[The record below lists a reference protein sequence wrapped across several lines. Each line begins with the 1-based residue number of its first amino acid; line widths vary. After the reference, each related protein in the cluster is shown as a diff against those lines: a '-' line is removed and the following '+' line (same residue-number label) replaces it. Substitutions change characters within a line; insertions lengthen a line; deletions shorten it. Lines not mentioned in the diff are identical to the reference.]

1 MIVGK
6 MEAIR
11 IENATLDDQKQLEE
25 TFQHFKD
32 KTAMRKRAE
41 CYLFHNNT
49 VLAKDGKRIIGKVL
63 WYVKENPHDGLV
75 ELEEL
80 YVIEEYRR
88 KGVGS
93 ELIKFSINAVQ
104 KHFKS
109 LGIEP
114 RRIYLFTNEDNQGA
128 RRLYENFGFKH
139 IANLGH
145 LHSDD
150 ENDLFYILDLTKN
163 NDLSNNE

>member
-1 MIVGK
+1 MRV
-6 MEAIR
+6 IR
-11 IENATLDDQKQLEE
+11 IENGTPDDQKQLEE

-41 CYLFHNNT
+41 CYLFHNNAA
-49 VLAKDGKRIIGKVL
+49 LAKVGKDIIGKLL
-63 WYVKENPHDGLV
+63 WYIKENPNDGLV

-80 YVIEEYRR
+80 FVLEEYRG

-93 ELIKFSINAVQ
+93 MLIKFFINAVQ
-104 KHFKS
+104 KYFKS

-114 RRIYLFTNEDNQGA
+114 RRIYLFMNENNLGA
-128 RRLYENFGFKH
+128 RNLYENFGFKH

-150 ENDLFYILDLTKN
+150 ENDLFYILDLKKK
-163 NDLSNNE
+163 NDLSKNE

>member
-1 MIVGK
+1 MK
-6 MEAIR
+6 AIR
-11 IENATLDDQKQLEE
+11 IEIATSDDQRKLEE
-25 TFQHFKD
+25 SYQHFND

-41 CYLFHNNT
+41 CFIFHNN
-49 VLAKDGKRIIGKVL
+49 VALAKVGKDIIGKVL
-63 WYVKENPHDGLV
+63 WYVKENPNDGLV

-80 YVIEEYRR
+80 FVLGEYRR

-93 ELIKFSINAVQ
+93 MLIKFFINAVQ

-114 RRIYLFTNEDNQGA
+114 RRIYLFTNENNQSA
-128 RRLYENFGFKH
+128 RKLYENFGFKP

-145 LHSDD
+145 LYSDD
-150 ENDLFYILDLTKN
+150 ENDIFYILDLTKK
-163 NDLSNNE
+163 NDISKNE

>member
-1 MIVGK
+1 MK
-6 MEAIR
+6 AIR
-11 IENATLDDQKQLEE
+11 IENATPDDQNQLEK

-49 VLAKDGKRIIGKVL
+49 ILAKDGKLIVGKVL
-63 WYVKENPHDGLV
+63 WYVKENPNDGLV

-80 YVIEEYRR
+80 FILEDYRR

-93 ELIKFSINAVQ
+93 ELIKFCINAVQ
-104 KHFKS
+104 NHFKN
-109 LGIEP
+109 LGIKP
-114 RRIYLFTNEDNQGA
+114 RRIYLFTNENNEGA
-128 RRLYENFGFKH
+128 RKLYENFGFEP

-145 LHSDD
+145 LYSDD
-150 ENDLFYILDLTKN
+150 ENDLFYVLDLTKK
-163 NDLSNNE
+163 NDLSKNE

>member
-1 MIVGK
+1 

-11 IENATLDDQKQLEE
+11 IENVTPDDQKQLEE

-32 KTAMRKRAE
+32 KTVMRKRAE

-49 VLAKDGKRIIGKVL
+49 VLAKDGEHIIGKVL

-80 YVIEEYRR
+80 YVLEEYRR

-104 KHFKS
+104 KYFKS

-114 RRIYLFTNEDNQGA
+114 RRIYLFMNENNLGA
-128 RRLYENFGFKH
+128 RNLYENFGIKH

-150 ENDLFYILDLTKN
+150 ENDIFYILDLKKK
-163 NDLSNNE
+163 NDLSKNE

>member
-1 MIVGK
+1 
-6 MEAIR
+6 MEVIR
-11 IENATLDDQKQLEE
+11 IENATPDDQKQLEE

-32 KTAMRKRAE
+32 KSAMRKRAE

-49 VLAKDGKRIIGKVL
+49 VLAKDGNCMIGKVL
-63 WYVKENPHDGLV
+63 WYVKGNPNDGLV

-80 YVIEEYRR
+80 YVLEEYRR

-93 ELIKFSINAVQ
+93 ELIKFSINSVQ

-109 LGIEP
+109 IGIEP
-114 RRIYLFTNEDNQGA
+114 RRIYLFTNEDNQSA
-128 RRLYENFGFKH
+128 RKLYENFGFKY

-145 LHSDD
+145 LHADD
-150 ENDLFYILDLTKN
+150 ESDLFYILDLTKKHN
-163 NDLSNNE
+163 LSKNE

>member
-1 MIVGK
+1 MK
-6 MEAIR
+6 AIL
-11 IENATLDDQKQLEE
+11 IENATPDDQKQLEE
-25 TFQHFKD
+25 TFKHFRD

-49 VLAKDGKRIIGKVL
+49 ILAKVGKRIIGKVL
-63 WYVKENPHDGLV
+63 WYVKENPNDGLV

-80 YVIEEYRR
+80 FVLEDYRR

-93 ELIKFSINAVQ
+93 KLVKSSINAVQ
-104 KHFKS
+104 NHFKS

-114 RRIYLFTNEDNQGA
+114 RRIYLFTNENNDGA
-128 RRLYENFGFKH
+128 RKLYENFGFKP

-145 LHSDD
+145 LYSDD
-150 ENDLFYILDLTKN
+150 ENDLFYTLDLTKY
-163 NDLSNNE
+163 DKLSKNE

>member
-1 MIVGK
+1 M
-6 MEAIR
+6 
-11 IENATLDDQKQLEE
+11 
-25 TFQHFKD
+25 
-32 KTAMRKRAE
+32 
-41 CYLFHNNT
+41 
-49 VLAKDGKRIIGKVL
+49 L

-80 YVIEEYRR
+80 YVLEEYRR

-104 KHFKS
+104 KYFKS

-114 RRIYLFTNEDNQGA
+114 RRIYLFMNENNLGA
-128 RRLYENFGFKH
+128 RNLYENFGFKH

-150 ENDLFYILDLTKN
+150 ENDLFYILDLKKK
-163 NDLSNNE
+163 NDLSKNE

>member
-1 MIVGK
+1 MK
-6 MEAIR
+6 AIR
-11 IENATLDDQKQLEE
+11 IENATPDDQKKLEE

-49 VLAKDGKRIIGKVL
+49 ALAKVGERIIGKVL
-63 WYVKENPHDGLV
+63 WYVKEDPNDGLV

-80 YVIEEYRR
+80 FVLEEYRR

-109 LGIEP
+109 LGIDT
-114 RRIYLFTNEDNQGA
+114 RRMYLFTNEGNQSA
-128 RRLYENFGFKH
+128 RKLYENFGFKLT
-139 IANLGH
+139 ASLGH

-150 ENDLFYILDLTKN
+150 EIDLFYILDLTKKN
-163 NDLSNNE
+163 GPSKNE